1 MPAVALP
8 PTPAVLLHVTHQH
21 ADWIFDRLQPRG
33 RIVAL
38 SKGHLSLTDLLAAAI
53 KKSGPARVTVCVWN
67 VGEHDIEALT
77 ELRDRGAFLS
87 ARFIVPPA
95 SEGTA
100 DFQIYARFRELFGP
114 EAIVEAA
121 CHAKIAIVENDR
133 WSIAIRGSLN
143 MYACGDIESFDVDDS
158 PEVCALVRDYAADPE
173 TVAAYPKPV
182 EARERADRL
191 AAAHVRRGCRFFGL
205 TAGYDLPTMVA
216 AFLAVTGPARVSI
229 STAYLGPEAGTWL
242 APLPGARACFGR
254 AFVKLDHKGK
264 SARAALD
271 AWGAERVRIAMI
283 HAKIVT
289 IRNEAWHLTVRG
301 SANMCRNLHAEQ
313 YDVTDDPAV
322 ADQADALLDHFFRE
336 TPEGLRVPQTI
347 IGRVMRSALG
357 GSEGDVA
364 VSGLLRLPTAA
375 FLGGRAPALRLPD
388 RRVVLAT
395 ALVTSAATT
404 PAASDSAQH
413 LSTSS
418 PQPTTPRPALTLPR
432 RAAALRLPREP
443 PRALPPPAGKA
454 P

>member
-1 MPAVALP
+1 
-8 PTPAVLLHVTHQH
+8 
-21 ADWIFDRLQPRG
+21 
-33 RIVAL
+33 
-38 SKGHLSLTDLLAAAI
+38 
-53 KKSGPARVTVCVWN
+53 
-67 VGEHDIEALT
+67 
-77 ELRDRGAFLS
+77 
-87 ARFIVPPA
+87 
-95 SEGTA
+95 
-100 DFQIYARFRELFGP
+100 
-114 EAIVEAA
+114 
-121 CHAKIAIVENDR
+121 
-133 WSIAIRGSLN
+133 
-143 MYACGDIESFDVDDS
+143 
-158 PEVCALVRDYAADPE
+158 
-173 TVAAYPKPV
+173 
-182 EARERADRL
+182 
-191 AAAHVRRGCRFFGL
+191 
-205 TAGYDLPTMVA
+205 MV
-216 AFLAVTGPARVSI
+216 
-229 STAYLGPEAGTWL
+229 
-242 APLPGARACFGR
+242 
-254 AFVKLDHKGK
+254 
-264 SARAALD
+264 
-271 AWGAERVRIAMI
+271 

-289 IRNEAWHLTVRG
+289 IRNEAWHLTIRG

-322 ADQADALLDHFFRE
+322 ADQSDALLDHFFRE

-404 PAASDSAQH
+404 PTTSAPAQH

>member
-8 PTPAVLLHVTHQH
+8 PTAPVLLHVTHQH
-21 ADWIFDRLQPRG
+21 ADWIFEHIQPRG
-33 RIVAL
+33 RVVAL
-38 SKGHLSLTDLLAAAI
+38 SKGHLSLTDLLAAAL

-100 DFQIYARFRELFGP
+100 DFQIYARFRELFGAD
-114 EAIVEAA
+114 AIVEAA
-121 CHAKIAIVENDR
+121 CHAKIAIVENDH

-158 PEVCALVRDYAADPE
+158 PEVCALVRDYAASPE
-173 TVAAYPKPV
+173 TVAAYPRPV

-216 AFLAVTGPARVSI
+216 SFLAVTGPARVSI
-229 STAYLGPEAGTWL
+229 STAYLGPEAGAWL
-242 APLPGARACFGR
+242 APLPGARVCFGR

-264 SARAALD
+264 GARAALD
-271 AWGAERVRIAMI
+271 TWGAERIRIAMV

-289 IRNEAWHLTVRG
+289 IRNEEWGLTVRG

-313 YDVTDDPAV
+313 YDITDDPAV
-322 ADQADALLDHFFRE
+322 ADQADAMLDYFFRE
-336 TPEGLRVPQTI
+336 TPEGLHVPQTI
-347 IGRVMRSALG
+347 IGRVMRAALG
-357 GSEGDVA
+357 GTSERDVTPA
-364 VSGLLRLPTAA
+364 ARLLRL
-375 FLGGRAPALRLPD
+375 LAPAALGRGAASLRLPD
-388 RRVVLAT
+388 RGVVFPAALVASTAAT
-395 ALVTSAATT
+395 ATASTSG
-404 PAASDSAQH
+404 QH
-413 LSTSS
+413 LSTSAGK
-418 PQPTTPRPALTLPR
+418 PITLPR
-432 RAAALRLPREP
+432 RGAVLQLPLAL
-443 PRALPPPAGKA
+443 PRALPPPAEKE

>member
-1 MPAVALP
+1 MPAVILP
-8 PTPAVLLHVTHQH
+8 PTPAALLHVTHQH

-38 SKGHLSLTDLLAAAI
+38 SKGHLSLTDLLAAAL

-100 DFQIYARFRELFGP
+100 DFQIYARFRELFGSD
-114 EAIVEAA
+114 AIVEAA
-121 CHAKIAIVENDR
+121 CHAKIAIVENGR
-133 WSIAIRGSLN
+133 WAIAIRGSLN

-229 STAYLGPEAGTWL
+229 STAYLGPEAG
-242 APLPGARACFGR
+242 A
-254 AFVKLDHKGK
+254 
-264 SARAALD
+264 
-271 AWGAERVRIAMI
+271 
-283 HAKIVT
+283 
-289 IRNEAWHLTVRG
+289 
-301 SANMCRNLHAEQ
+301 
-313 YDVTDDPAV
+313 
-322 ADQADALLDHFFRE
+322 
-336 TPEGLRVPQTI
+336 
-347 IGRVMRSALG
+347 
-357 GSEGDVA
+357 
-364 VSGLLRLPTAA
+364 
-375 FLGGRAPALRLPD
+375 
-388 RRVVLAT
+388 
-395 ALVTSAATT
+395 
-404 PAASDSAQH
+404 
-413 LSTSS
+413 
-418 PQPTTPRPALTLPR
+418 
-432 RAAALRLPREP
+432 
-443 PRALPPPAGKA
+443 
-454 P
+454 